1 MVGCPHQART
11 RVRGQGCA
19 RGMAIRRTTP
29 SDSTT
34 TMTPGPSTSGDF
46 PWGNQRRGA
55 PQLVLRPGHHP
66 GRLVLAST
74 TDHVSFFGVTPAWL
88 RAGARSAARRRP
100 TPQMARAT
108 GHEGMRAA
116 AVDVGAVPTSARW
129 HSRHTPESLLSASI
143 PAEAGITHAES
154 GRSRPSPGR
163 TGRGSPDGRCS
174 DGLGSSRWTS
184 PNGSDRRR
192 QFGVF
197 PLLITSRS
205 PNGGNPRLPR

>member
-1 MVGCPHQART
+1 MSSPSTNAST
-11 RVRGQGCA
+11 WP
-19 RGMAIRRTTP
+19 GMAIRRTTP

-66 GRLVLAST
+66 GRLILAST

-88 RAGARSAARRRP
+88 RTRARSAARRRP
-100 TPQMARAT
+100 TPQWRGLRPRRDARSCSRRWSSS
-108 GHEGMRAA
+108 HI
-116 AVDVGAVPTSARW
+116 GARGTPGTPRSHCFRLRSPPRPDHAR
-129 HSRHTPESLLSASI
+129 PN
-143 PAEAGITHAES
+143 P